1 MRLAGIIDKIDDL
14 INPIVVKEIRQS
26 INSRTIYSIIIGVLL
41 LELGGLLIFMSEG
54 VRGSSSGQGYFVMLM
69 VILMLGYFLGVGM
82 SAAGRFANERD
93 KSSMD
98 LMHTTV
104 LSPYSIIWGKIFSS
118 MVMVVFIFSLCVP
131 FMCVSY
137 FLKGIDIVTILS
149 WCYISFVIAL
159 PTVTGCLLLGTL
171 GSSKGMRGLIV
182 FVVVFV
188 LWTGI
193 GPFLFRYG
201 GVSPAI
207 GGLGDS
213 LAALI
218 WTTFYSLAISG
229 LCYFAAVSLISHV
242 SSNRAFCLR
251 YYIAVLWLSS
261 LVIVVLYALHM
272 GSADPLAVW
281 FVQMSLIAV
290 VVTGFAPAERLVQS
304 RRVLKSVPRS
314 EWRRL
319 LHFMFSSGAVNAI
332 LFGVC
337 MMLLNCA
344 VFFLATNWH
353 EIYGGSGNDHSELLQ
368 IFSGIFAYIL
378 FYSSLA
384 ITLKLGF
391 NRFFP
396 NINGMVYSLFVVGVC
411 MLIPVII
418 EVFHSFNRIGYSS
431 ELSYMF
437 ILSPFIFTN
446 ASMRS
451 VGIIVSAA
459 LAVLGLVLNFR
470 LIKSSLKLHRRLETE
485 PVTVVTE
492 EHE

>member
-1 MRLAGIIDKIDDL
+1 MRLSGIINKIDDL

-26 INSRTIYSIIIGVLL
+26 INSRTIYAIIIGVLL
-41 LELGGLLIFMSEG
+41 LELGGLLIFMSDGIRE
-54 VRGSSSGQGYFVMLM
+54 RNSGQGYFVMLL

-98 LMHTTV
+98 LMHATV

-137 FLKGIDIVTILS
+137 FLQGIDIVTILS

-171 GSSKGMRGLIV
+171 GSSKGMRGLIIFVIV
-182 FVVVFV
+182 FI

-193 GPFLFRYG
+193 SPLLFHYG
-201 GVSPAI
+201 GPTIS
-207 GGLGDS
+207 GLGDS
-213 LAALI
+213 LATLI
-218 WTTFYSLAISG
+218 WTTFYCLAVSG
-229 LCYFAAVSLISHV
+229 LFYFFAVSIVSHV

-251 YYIAVLWLSS
+251 YYIAVLWLAS
-261 LVIVVLYALHM
+261 LVIAALYALHM
-272 GSADPLAVW
+272 GSVDPFEIW

-290 VVTGFAPAERLVQS
+290 VITGFAPAERLVQS
-304 RRVLKSVPRS
+304 RRVLKSVPDGK
-314 EWRRL
+314 WRRFV
-319 LHFMFSSGAVNAI
+319 HFLFSSGAVNAI

-337 MMLLNCA
+337 MMLLNCG
-344 VFFLATNWH
+344 VLFLATTCWN
-353 EIYGGSGNDHSELLQ
+353 EIYGSSSKDTSELLQ

-378 FYSSLA
+378 FYSFFA

-396 NINGMVYSLFVVGVC
+396 NVNGMVYSLFVVGAC
-411 MLIPVII
+411 MLIPVVI
-418 EVFHSFNRIGYSS
+418 EVLRSFDQIGSHSESP
-431 ELSYMF
+431 YMF
-437 ILSPFIFTN
+437 ILSPLIFTN
-446 ASMRS
+446 DSMRS
-451 VGIIVSAA
+451 VGMIVSAA
-459 LAVLGLVLNFR
+459 LAALGLLLHFS
-470 LIKSSLKLHRRLETE
+470 LIKSSLKVHRRLMPET
-485 PVTVVTE
+485 VTVK